1 MPCVVVQIGR
11 DGSSLGEHTGIR
23 DDLKTTT
30 TRGFPVAAKLKWA
43 ELQQKNVI

>member
-1 MPCVVVQIGR
+1 MVRVLESIP
-11 DGSSLGEHTGIR
+11 GIR

-43 ELQQKNVI
+43 ELQQKNLI